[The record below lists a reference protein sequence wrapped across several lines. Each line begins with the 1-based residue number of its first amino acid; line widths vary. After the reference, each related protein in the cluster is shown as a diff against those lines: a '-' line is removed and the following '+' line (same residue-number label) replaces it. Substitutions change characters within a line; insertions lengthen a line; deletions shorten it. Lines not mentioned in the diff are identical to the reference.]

1 MGEVSDPRLASLS
14 ARSLPGTLLWAGH
27 QSRVIELFIPSLLRA
42 ETVLRTEKD
51 LMVVLGTVM
60 IAALLSENMWIELSL
75 VILQKNLQMEE
86 MAWRSAWNMVVILPS
101 EIDSSRSRSDP
112 LKIAKPAPDNLFF
125 WPICQRNQYRSL
137 QRGYLTPSLGHW
149 IYPL

>member
-1 MGEVSDPRLASLS
+1 M
-14 ARSLPGTLLWAGH
+14 H

-86 MAWRSAWNMVVILPS
+86 MAWRSA
-101 EIDSSRSRSDP
+101 
-112 LKIAKPAPDNLFF
+112 
-125 WPICQRNQYRSL
+125 
-137 QRGYLTPSLGHW
+137 
-149 IYPL
+149 